1 MSDITPDFIVFVST
15 FALIGLLYIGI
26 FMGLKIFLID
36 GFTHPLLQPLAIK
49 LTDEIEKSTSSA
61 KIQRILRDLR
71 WLVPGL
77 GLRSLIYIFTSIILG
92 FLIPYYIFTS
102 GISQGIFEFIG
113 VQELYQFRN
122 PEQQFV
128 NMLARGSVYSLFA
141 LGYALVFS
149 ILGVLNLSHSSV
161 YMWGSFGGLFVTVV
175 FETPV
180 WLALPVAMIIAGLF
194 GILVDLIA
202 FLPLR
207 LRNAPRISQLI
218 TSIGFA
224 IFLVNFMLVAQTYI
238 GQQDYFRD
246 NEILLRQKESF
257 PKESLEEMFYFQK
270 IPLDAEE
277 SIPVEIFGVE
287 LFEVHLQPLD
297 ILGVH
302 IWDEIPFLVRPIQWT
317 MFAISMIL
325 MLLLRFLV
333 LNTKIG
339 KAMRVVAFNQRTA
352 KLLGINVTLVFLF
365 TFFLAGALA
374 GAAGVLQ
381 AMAFTFDPFMGEQV
395 ALVGLTVIVLG
406 GMGNIEAAVVG
417 AFLVA
422 NMQIATIATGY
433 SWLEEA
439 IVFLALFLTLLI
451 RPQGLLGEP
460 IQDRA

>member
-1 MSDITPDFIVFVST
+1 MFGITPDFIVFVST

-26 FMGLKIFLID
+26 FMGLKILLID
-36 GFTHPLLQPLAIK
+36 GFTHPLLQPLANRLNQAI
-49 LTDEIEKSTSSA
+49 DNMEEAA
-61 KIQRILRDLR
+61 KIQRVLRILN
-71 WLVPGL
+71 WFIPGL
-77 GLRSLIYIFTSIILG
+77 GARSLIYIFASIILG

-102 GISQGIFEFIG
+102 GISQDIFTFIG
-113 VQELYQFRN
+113 VKELYQFRN

-141 LGYALVFS
+141 LGYALIFS
-149 ILGVLNLSHSSV
+149 ILGVLNLAHSSV
-161 YMWGSFGGLFVTVV
+161 YMWGSFGGLFVTVT
-175 FETPV
+175 FGTPV
-180 WLALPVAMIIAGLF
+180 WLALPVAMLVAGLF

-218 TSIGFA
+218 TSIGLA

-238 GQQDYFRD
+238 AQQDYFRD
-246 NEILLRQKESF
+246 HEILLRQKESF
-257 PKESLEEMFYFQK
+257 PRESLEETIFFK
-270 IPLDAEE
+270 KVPLDAEIE
-277 SIPVEIFGVE
+277 LQTLDLG
-287 LFEVHLQPLD
+287 LFEIDLQPLD

-302 IWDEIPFLVRPIQWT
+302 IWTEIPFLVRPIQWT

-325 MLLLRFLV
+325 MLILRFLV

-339 KAMRVVAFNQRTA
+339 KAMRVVAFNQQTA

-381 AMAFTFDPFMGEQV
+381 AMAFTVDPFMGEQV

-433 SWLEEA
+433 SWMEEA

-460 IQDRA
+460 LQDRA

>member
-1 MSDITPDFIVFVST
+1 MDITPDFIVFVTT

-26 FMGLKIFLID
+26 FMGLKIVLID
-36 GFTHPLLQPLAIK
+36 GFEHPLLQPLGQ
-49 LTDEIEKSTSSA
+49 EIEKSLAQANQSEQTRRFL
-61 KIQRILRDLR
+61 KIAR
-71 WLVPGL
+71 WFMPGL
-77 GLRSLIYIFTSIILG
+77 GVRSLIYIFASIILG
-92 FLIPYYIFTS
+92 FLIPYYVFTS
-102 GISQGIFEFIG
+102 GISQHIFDFIG
-113 VQELYQFRN
+113 VVKPYEFRN

-161 YMWGSFGGLFVTVV
+161 YMWGSFGGLFVTLV
-175 FETPV
+175 FGTPI
-180 WLALPVAMIIAGLF
+180 WMALPVAMLVAGFF

-207 LRNAPRISQLI
+207 IRNAPRISQLI
-218 TSIGFA
+218 TSIGLA
-224 IFLVNFMLVAQTYI
+224 IFLVNLMLVAQTYI
-238 GQQDYFRD
+238 AQQDYFREH
-246 NEILLRQKESF
+246 EILLRQKESF
-257 PKESLEEMFYFQK
+257 PRENLEEMIYFEK
-270 IPLDAEE
+270 IPLDAETDLQTLDM
-277 SIPVEIFGVE
+277 G
-287 LFEVHLQPLD
+287 LFEIDLQPLD
-297 ILGVH
+297 ILGIH

-317 MFAISMIL
+317 MFVISMVL

-339 KAMRVVAFNQRTA
+339 KAMRVVAFNQQTA
-352 KLLGINVTLVFLF
+352 KLLGINVSMVFLF

-460 IQDRA
+460 LQDRA

>member
-1 MSDITPDFIVFVST
+1 MFGITPDFIVFVST

-26 FMGLKIFLID
+26 FMILKIMLID
-36 GFTHPLLQPLAIK
+36 GLAHPFLQPLAAT
-49 LTDEIEKSTSSA
+49 LNTTIEASPNRD
-61 KIQRILRDLR
+61 KIQRVLRIGQ
-71 WLVPGL
+71 WFIPSL
-77 GLRSLIYIFTSIILG
+77 GMRSLIYIFASIILG
-92 FLIPYYIFTS
+92 FLIPYYIFTN
-102 GISQGIFEFIG
+102 GISQEIFQFIG
-113 VQELYQFRN
+113 VKELYEFRN

-161 YMWGSFGGLFVTVV
+161 YMWGSFGGLFVTLT
-175 FETPV
+175 FDTPI
-180 WLALPVAMIIAGLF
+180 WLALPIGMLVAGF
-194 GILVDLIA
+194 FSVLVDLIA

-218 TSIGFA
+218 TSIGLA

-238 GQQDYFRD
+238 AQQDYFRD

-257 PKESLEEMFYFQK
+257 PRESLEETIFFQK
-270 IPLDAEE
+270 IPLDAETE
-277 SIPVEIFGVE
+277 LQTLDVG
-287 LFEVHLQPLD
+287 LFEVDLQPLE
-297 ILGVH
+297 IVGIH
-302 IWDEIPFLVRPIQWT
+302 IWTEIPFLFRPIQWT
-317 MFAISMIL
+317 MFVISMIL

-339 KAMRVVAFNQRTA
+339 KAMRVVAFNQQTA
-352 KLLGINVTLVFLF
+352 KLLGINVTMVFMF

-422 NMQIATIATGY
+422 NMQIATIAIGY

-460 IQDRA
+460 LQDRA